1 VNQETKLK
9 KKAYKFD
16 KVTKE
21 LAVKKAN
28 YHCECCEAKLN
39 KKDSKKAEVH
49 HLLPVWVVFNCCP
62 EMSADLIRNLA
73 NAVVLCHDCHCFL
86 HQIENG
92 DENKLEVFYQALME
106 EMRFLDRKF
115 FKNSGK
121 KNSNKELISSLK
133 VKKNAV
139 LALLKEEI

>member
-1 VNQETKLK
+1 
-9 KKAYKFD
+9 
-16 KVTKE
+16 
-21 LAVKKAN
+21 
-28 YHCECCEAKLN
+28 
-39 KKDSKKAEVH
+39 
-49 HLLPVWVVFNCCP
+49 
-62 EMSADLIRNLA
+62 
-73 NAVVLCHDCHCFL
+73 
-86 HQIENG
+86 
-92 DENKLEVFYQALME
+92 LME